1 MQLKKS
7 SIRPIKILGG
17 LVAIA
22 YPIAVFVALQRGFP
36 VRMLGLILVLVA
48 GCALAQRRNL
58 WLGVCGIIL
67 AGLAIISDK
76 DIFLKLYPVFMNA
89 AVCFMF
95 AVSVRSVPLV
105 QRFAEKM
112 KYKIT
117 EKSKQYARRVTVAW
131 AIFMGINTIISL
143 ITVFMSDW
151 AWTLYNGLI
160 SYCLIGLMMVI
171 EYFVRNGVIHADK

>member
-22 YPIAVFVALQRGFP
+22 YPIAVFVALQRGFS

-48 GCALAQRRNL
+48 GCAMARRRNI
-58 WLGVCGIIL
+58 WLGVCGIVL
-67 AGLAIISDK
+67 ACMAVISDK

-95 AVSVRSVPLV
+95 AVSLRSVPLV

-112 KYKIT
+112 KYEIT
-117 EKSKQYARRVTVAW
+117 EKSKQYARRVTIAW
-131 AIFMGINTIISL
+131 AIFMGINTVVSL
-143 ITVFMSDW
+143 TTVFMSNW
-151 AWTLYNGLI
+151 VWTLYNGLI

-171 EYFVRNGVIHADK
+171 EYIIRMGVIHENK